1 MKTNQVMKRDESWIQ
16 RTSDSY
22 FNANVLIDYYNKQN
36 NENKQLGN
44 YSKLQGTKDYLSQL
58 ISEGID
64 NPVKSGRGKGKDAGT
79 WMHPKLF
86 IDFAM
91 WLSVEFKSKVID
103 YVIDGLIQTRH
114 DAGDYYNEMCMA
126 IMTNY
131 IEVKGCKPS
140 PMVYVNEANVI
151 RDIARVGDKK
161 RNEMTEKELT
171 LLTSL
176 QKVNTTLINKKI
188 GRETRR
194 KHLEIIA
201 ESL

>member
-1 MKTNQVMKRDESWIQ
+1 MKTNQVMKRDDSWIQ

-22 FNANVLIDYYNKQN
+22 FNANALIDYYNKSN
-36 NENKQLGN
+36 NEKKLVAN
-44 YSKLQGTKDYLSQL
+44 YAKIQGTKEFIEQL
-58 ISEGID
+58 KSEGIEA
-64 NPVKSGRGKGKDAGT
+64 PLKSCRGNSINSGT

-114 DAGDYYNEMCMA
+114 DAGDYYNEMCLA

-140 PMVYVNEANVI
+140 PMVYINEANAI
-151 RDIARVGDKK
+151 REIAGVGNKK
-161 RNEMTEKELT
+161 RNEMTEKELE

-176 QKVNTTLINKKI
+176 QKVNTTLINKRI
-188 GRETRR
+188 GKETRR